1 MKIAMLARNPNL
13 YSHRRLV
20 GAAEAR
26 GHEIDVINTTQ
37 CYANITSDR
46 PELLYRGAT
55 LTGYDAVIPRIGA
68 SITFYGLAVLRQFEM
83 MGVWP
88 LNESEAIGRARD
100 KLWALQI
107 MSRLGIGL
115 PVTSFANSA
124 RRAEELIRMVGG
136 PPVVIKLVQGTQGL
150 GVVLGETMPSA
161 KSTFEAFR
169 GAKINILVQEF
180 VKEAEGADIRA
191 FVIGDRVVGTMKRQ
205 SGPGEFRSNL
215 HRGGTSEKIDITE
228 EEHSAAVRAC
238 EVLGLNVAGVDMLRS
253 SRGPVLIEVNSTPGL
268 EGIERSTGNDIAEQ
282 IITFMEDNAKPRP
295 VRGTARTADL

>member
-13 YSHRRLV
+13 YSHKRLV
-20 GAAEAR
+20 EAAEAR
-26 GHEIDVINTTQ
+26 GHHIDIVNTTQ

-46 PELLYRGAT
+46 PQLLYRGAA
-55 LTGYDAVIPRIGA
+55 LVGYDAVIPRIGA
-68 SITFYGLAVLRQFEM
+68 SITFYGLAMLRQFEM

-88 LNESEAIGRARD
+88 LNESAAIGRARD

-107 MSRLGIGL
+107 LSRLGIGL

-136 PPVVIKLVQGTQGL
+136 PPVVIKLVEGTQGL
-150 GVVLGETMPSA
+150 GVVLGETMSSA

-180 VKEAEGADIRA
+180 VKEADGADIRA
-191 FVIGDRVVGTMKRQ
+191 FVIGDRVVGAMKRQ

-215 HRGGTSEKIDITE
+215 HRGGTAEKISITP
-228 EEHSAAVRAC
+228 EEHSTALRAC
-238 EVLGLNVAGVDMLRS
+238 RGLGLNVAGVDMLRS

-268 EGIERSTGNDIAEQ
+268 EGIERSSGTDIAEQ
-282 IITFMEDNAKPRP
+282 IIAFLETHAKPTP
-295 VRGTARTADL
+295 IETQA

>member
-1 MKIAMLARNPNL
+1 MLARNPNL
-13 YSHRRLV
+13 YSHKRLV
-20 GAAEAR
+20 EAAEAR
-26 GHEIDVINTTQ
+26 GHHINIVNTTQ
-37 CYANITSDR
+37 CYVNISSDR
-46 PELLYRGAT
+46 PQLLYRGAY

-88 LNESEAIGRARD
+88 LNESMAIGRARD

-115 PVTSFANSA
+115 PVTGFANSA

-136 PPVVIKLVQGTQGL
+136 PPVVIKLVEGTQGL

-180 VKEAEGADIRA
+180 IKEAGGADIRA
-191 FVIGDRVVGTMKRQ
+191 FVIGDRVVGAMKRQ

-215 HRGGTSEKIDITE
+215 HRGGTAEKISITPE
-228 EEHSAAVRAC
+228 ERSTAVRSCSA
-238 EVLGLNVAGVDMLRS
+238 LGLNVAGVDMLRS

-268 EGIERSTGNDIAEQ
+268 QGIEQSTGIDIAER
-282 IITFMEDNAKPRP
+282 IIAFLETHAKSMPA
-295 VRGTARTADL
+295 GTQELGTD

>member
-13 YSHRRLV
+13 YSHKRLV
-20 GAAEAR
+20 EAAEAR
-26 GHEIDVINTTQ
+26 GHHIDIVNTTQ

-46 PELLYRGAT
+46 PQLLYRGAA
-55 LTGYDAVIPRIGA
+55 LVGYDAVIPRIGA
-68 SITFYGLAVLRQFEM
+68 SITFYGLAMLRQFEM

-88 LNESEAIGRARD
+88 LNESAAIGRARD

-107 MSRLGIGL
+107 LSRLGIGL

-136 PPVVIKLVQGTQGL
+136 PPVVIKLVEGTQGL

-180 VKEAEGADIRA
+180 VKEADGADIRA
-191 FVIGDRVVGTMKRQ
+191 FVIGDRVVGAMKRQ

-215 HRGGTSEKIDITE
+215 HRGGTAEKISITP
-228 EEHSAAVRAC
+228 EEHSTALRAC
-238 EVLGLNVAGVDMLRS
+238 RALGLNVAGVDMLRS

-268 EGIERSTGNDIAEQ
+268 EGIERSTGTDIAEQ
-282 IITFMEDNAKPRP
+282 IIAFLETHAKPTP
-295 VRGTARTADL
+295 IGTQA

>member
-1 MKIAMLARNPNL
+1 MKIAMLARNPDL

-20 GAAEAR
+20 NAAESR

-37 CYANITSDR
+37 CYANITSDS
-46 PELLYRGAT
+46 PQLLYRGAI
-55 LTGYDAVIPRIGA
+55 LSGYEAVIPRIGA

-83 MGVWP
+83 MGVWT
-88 LNESEAIGRARD
+88 LNQSEAIGRARD

-115 PVTSFANSA
+115 PVTGFANSA
-124 RRAEELIRMVGG
+124 RRSEDLIRMVGG

-180 VKEAEGADIRA
+180 VKEAGGADIRA
-191 FVIGDRVVGTMKRQ
+191 FVVGDQVVGAMKRQ

-215 HRGGTSEKIDITE
+215 HRGGTAEQISITP
-228 EEHSAAVRAC
+228 EEHSVAIRAC
-238 EVLGLNVAGVDMLRS
+238 SALGLNVAGVDMLRS

-282 IITFMEDNAKPRP
+282 IIAFMETNAKPIP
-295 VRGTARTADL
+295 VEAQF

>member
-20 GAAEAR
+20 DSAESR
-26 GHEIDVINTTQ
+26 GHQIDVINTTQ
-37 CYANITSDR
+37 CYANITSDS
-46 PELLYRGAT
+46 PQLLYRGVT
-55 LTGYDAVIPRIGA
+55 LTDYDAVIPRIGA

-83 MGVWP
+83 MGVWT
-88 LNESEAIGRARD
+88 LNQSEAIGRARD

-115 PVTSFANSA
+115 PVTGFANSA
-124 RRAEELIRMVGG
+124 RRSEELIRMVGG

-180 VKEAEGADIRA
+180 VKEAGGADIRA
-191 FVIGDRVVGTMKRQ
+191 FVVGDEVVGAMKRQ

-215 HRGGTSEKIDITE
+215 HRGGTAEQIGITP
-228 EEHSAAVRAC
+228 EEHSVAIRAC
-238 EVLGLNVAGVDMLRS
+238 RALGLNVAGVDMLRS

-268 EGIERSTGNDIAEQ
+268 EGIERSTGNDIAGR
-282 IITFMEDNAKPRP
+282 IISFIETNARP
-295 VRGTARTADL
+295 MPTKTEF

>member
-1 MKIAMLARNPNL
+1 VKIAMLARNPNL
-13 YSHRRLV
+13 YSHKRLV
-20 GAAEAR
+20 EAAEAK
-26 GHEIDVINTTQ
+26 GHHINVVNTTQ
-37 CYANITSDR
+37 CYVNITSQR
-46 PELLYRGAT
+46 PQLLYRGVA
-55 LTGYDAVIPRIGA
+55 LAGYDAVIPRIGA

-88 LNESEAIGRARD
+88 LNESMAIGRARD

-115 PVTSFANSA
+115 PVTGFANSA

-136 PPVVIKLVQGTQGL
+136 PPVVIKLVEGTQGL

-180 VKEAEGADIRA
+180 IKEAGGADIRA
-191 FVIGDRVVGTMKRQ
+191 FVIGDRVVGAMKRQ

-215 HRGGTSEKIDITE
+215 HRGGTAEKISITSE
-228 EEHSAAVRAC
+228 ERSTAVRAC
-238 EVLGLNVAGVDMLRS
+238 RALGLNVAGVDMLRS

-268 EGIERSTGNDIAEQ
+268 QGIEQSTGIDIAER
-282 IITFMEDNAKPRP
+282 IIAFLETHAKSMPA
-295 VRGTARTADL
+295 GTQELGTD